1 MRIRRSETTH
11 SRVQIRVQAPARLHL
26 GFLDLN
32 GGLGRRYGSIGLALD
47 APATHL
53 RLEAGAG
60 LSASGPGA
68 ERALGLARRLVAAL
82 RLVPRAHIEVE
93 QAIPDHVGLG
103 SGTQLAMALGVGLAS
118 LHQRA
123 MDARSVAQ
131 CAERGARSGIGI
143 GTFEHGGFV
152 VDGGRGP
159 DTDTPPLIAR
169 TVFPQQWRVLLVFDQ
184 RGQGLHGQQEVAAF
198 RALPEFPAAAA
209 AHLCR
214 LVLMQMLPALAESD
228 LSAFGAAITELQQ
241 RVGDHFAP
249 AQGGRF
255 TSPSVSEALQWLGA
269 NGAAGLGQSSW
280 GPTGF
285 CFVDDEVQAEA
296 LACEARVRFANRPEL
311 QFRIAKARN
320 HGCTPMVEPL
330 TRSHRGALS

>member
-1 MRIRRSETTH
+1 MKFHGPDTTH
-11 SRVQIRVQAPARLHL
+11 TRQQIRVQAPARLHL

-32 GGLGRRYGSIGLALD
+32 GGLGRRFGSVGLALE

-53 RLEAGAG
+53 RLESSPG

-68 ERALGLARRLVAAL
+68 ERVLDQARRLAAAL
-82 RLVPRAHIEVE
+82 RMKPRARIEVQ

-103 SGTQLAMALGVGLAS
+103 SGTQLALAVGMGLA
-118 LHQRA
+118 LLQRRTVA
-123 MDARSVAQ
+123 ARSVAQ
-131 CAERGARSGIGI
+131 ITERGARSGIGI

-152 VDGGRGP
+152 VDGGRGTN
-159 DTDTPPLIAR
+159 TDTPPLIAR
-169 TVFPQQWRVLLVFDQ
+169 SLFPEHWRVLLVFDQ
-184 RGQGLHGQQEVAAF
+184 RGQGLHGQKEIAAF
-198 RALPEFPAAAA
+198 RALPEFPAADA

-214 LVLMQMLPALAESD
+214 LVLMQLLPALAEHD
-228 LSAFGAAITELQQ
+228 LTSFGAAVTELQQ

-255 TSPSVSEALQWLGA
+255 TSPSVSEALHWLGEG
-269 NGAAGLGQSSW
+269 GATGLGQSSW

-285 CFVDDEVQAEA
+285 CFVGDELQAEA

-311 QFRIAKARN
+311 QFRVAKARN
-320 HGCTPMVEPL
+320 QGFTPVVEPVA
-330 TRSHRGALS
+330 RGHRGALS